1 MVRIVTG
8 PEDVTQVGHA
18 APTETRIET
27 KIERPAIADADDG
40 VAMLL
45 AFHADI
51 RRALDDLDAVAD
63 GSVRDPARIMAV
75 RDFLQGPLTWH
86 DEDEE
91 VTILARLRRR
101 RVWSIQLTHVTGG
114 HEKLEDLLDDL
125 IPLFD
130 TLPGSRP
137 VLREAATRLRALLVG
152 HLALE
157 EQHLFPLVRRVF
169 DNDALVEMGAE
180 IASRHARREGRA
192 WSAVKAPPPL
202 RPLPATAA
210 TSLLSMTP
218 SGTAIDD
225 SAEQD

>member
-1 MVRIVTG
+1 MVRIVPG
-8 PEDVTQVGHA
+8 PDDITQVA
-18 APTETRIET
+18 RVAPTGTRIET
-27 KIERPAIADADDG
+27 KIERPPVDDADDG

-45 AFHADI
+45 GFHGEI
-51 RRALDDLDAVAD
+51 RRALDDLDGVAT
-63 GSVRDPARIMAV
+63 GAINDPIQVAAV
-75 RDFLQGPLTWH
+75 RDFLRGPLAWH

-101 RVWSIQLTHVTGG
+101 RVWSLHLTHVSGG

-125 IPLFD
+125 VPLFD
-130 TLPGSRP
+130 TLPVSRP
-137 VLREAATRLRALLVG
+137 VLREAAARLRALLVG

-169 DNDALVEMGAE
+169 DHDTLVEMGAE
-180 IASRHARREGRA
+180 IAARHARREGRTQ
-192 WSAVKAPPPL
+192 SAIKAPPPL

-210 TSLLSMTP
+210 SSLLSMTP

-225 SAEQD
+225 G

>member
-1 MVRIVTG
+1 MVRIVPG
-8 PEDVTQVGHA
+8 PEDVTQVGRV
-18 APTETRIET
+18 APTGTRIET
-27 KIERPAIADADDG
+27 GIERPAVVDVDDG

-51 RRALDDLDAVAD
+51 RRALDDLDAVASGAITD
-63 GSVRDPARIMAV
+63 PDSVAAV
-75 RDFLQGPLTWH
+75 RDFLSGPLAWH

-125 IPLFD
+125 VPLFD
-130 TLPGSRP
+130 TLPTSRP

-169 DNDALVEMGAE
+169 DRDALVEMGAE
-180 IASRHARREGRA
+180 IAARHARREGRA

-202 RPLPATAA
+202 RPLPATAT
-210 TSLLSMTP
+210 TSLVSMTP

-225 SAEQD
+225 SAESG